1 MNNENNFTDF
11 ENDFENIS
19 DKYNKNRLNISF
31 NRVAFIFFTFVL
43 VLLIFS
49 LKAFYLSGK
58 KLPKNNFVGSKKKS
72 EEILLIE
79 IIIY

>member
-31 NRVAFIFFTFVL
+31 NIVDINLLTYVL

-58 KLPKNNFVGSKKKS
+58 KLPKSNFVGSKK
-72 EEILLIE
+72 
-79 IIIY
+79 

>member
-58 KLPKNNFVGSKKKS
+58 KLPKSNFVDRS
-72 EEILLIE
+72 
-79 IIIY
+79 IISLV